1 LLAGPKFARAAYVM
15 FAVAVLLA
23 LLKLGGISD
32 HLLFLRIVPTESV
45 AKAEEPAAGEEAAEG
60 EALDLPD
67 AKGPVSGPFGR
78 LLSITSSVST

>member
-1 LLAGPKFARAAYVM
+1 MLAGPKFARAAYVM